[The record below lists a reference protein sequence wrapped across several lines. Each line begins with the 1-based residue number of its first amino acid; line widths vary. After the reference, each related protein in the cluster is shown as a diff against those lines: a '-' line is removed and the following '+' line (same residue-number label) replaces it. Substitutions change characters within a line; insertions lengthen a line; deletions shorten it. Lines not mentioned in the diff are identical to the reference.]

1 MSAAKADE
9 ENVCVVPLL
18 LLELLEVLRG
28 AFGDRSFLQLG
39 TIETTRHTATK
50 FTANLV
56 VAPSGFEINKSER
69 AQRNERGRLTRTS
82 RDMSAVKSRRV
93 ATCMWVKKCVLKS
106 RPGRPSFQ

>member
-39 TIETTRHTATK
+39 TIAAHGDEVHC
-50 FTANLV
+50 
-56 VAPSGFEINKSER
+56 
-69 AQRNERGRLTRTS
+69 
-82 RDMSAVKSRRV
+82 KSRRS
-93 ATCMWVKKCVLKS
+93 AQWL
-106 RPGRPSFQ
+106 